1 MKLWRISK
9 IRKGRS
15 RSKVSLRP
23 SSTPHSA
30 PSTSTLIAPTFL
42 IPSSRITSSPETLES
57 ILKGSFLK
65 FIWYVWTRV
74 LDLPEPTRVQYDI
87 ARWLAEG
94 PRLRFTAAFRGV
106 GKTFL
111 TGAYIV
117 WRLWRDPDLKIGVV
131 SANERFAATVA
142 AFIHTLINAEDIETR
157 EPVPWAGLKAR
168 ASQKNSTMQFDVG
181 PAKPSKDPSVWAA
194 GIGGQLTGGR
204 SDILL
209 FDDVEVPNNSET
221 EGQREKLVDRVG
233 EAAALRKP
241 EGETIYL
248 GTFQSM
254 ASIYR
259 GLKAKGYA
267 MRLWPSRYPL
277 RAKME
282 LYEAD
287 LAPILKAD
295 LEERPELAEP
305 RYGSSLGGAPT
316 DPARFN
322 EEDLIERETEWGVA
336 PFQLQ
341 FMLDTS
347 LTDQEKFPLK
357 TRDLIVTDVDP
368 KIAPIHLSWSSAGK
382 QMLRDLDNVGF
393 DGDRFYGPL
402 YVADEWKPYS
412 GTILEIDPS
421 GSGTDETAYALTSF
435 LNGRI
440 YLRKWGGFKDG
451 HSETTM
457 AALAAIAVE
466 AGVPLIR
473 VEANFGDGMFSRLLE
488 THLRQAGFKGRV
500 EDHKVTG
507 MKEARIVQTLH
518 PVIQNHRLVVD
529 RAVIEDDLA
538 EVRGSAERKWGKF
551 AYLEFSGLY
560 QLTHMA
566 NQRGALRKDDRVD
579 VLTNAVAYWLD
590 YMALD
595 SSIAEA
601 AELRKDNQEFAR
613 LVMATQLKGSKFVPD
628 PIHPPPRSRQGF
640 HQRAHAGQHPAGVQ
654 ASRARHGA

>member
-1 MKLWRISK
+1 M
-9 IRKGRS
+9 
-15 RSKVSLRP
+15 
-23 SSTPHSA
+23 TA
-30 PSTSTLIAPTFL
+30 T
-42 IPSSRITSSPETLES
+42 PETLES

-87 ARWLAEG
+87 ARWLSGG

-157 EPVPWAGLKAR
+157 EPVPWADLQAR

-241 EGETIYL
+241 DGETIYL

-277 RAKME
+277 AGKME

-287 LAPILKAD
+287 LAPMLQQDLKENPA
-295 LEERPELAEP
+295 LAEP
-305 RYGSSLGGAPT
+305 RFGSSLGGAPT
-316 DPARFN
+316 DPQRFN
-322 EEDLIERETEWGVA
+322 EDDLMERETEWGVA
-336 PFQLQ
+336 SFQLQ

-347 LTDQEKFPLK
+347 LTDQQRFPLK
-357 TRDLIVTDVDP
+357 TRDLIVFDVDP
-368 KIAPIHLSWSSAGK
+368 KLAPIHLSWGTGK
-382 QMLRDLDNVGF
+382 EQLLKQLDNVGF
-393 DGDRFYGPL
+393 DGDRFYGPM
-402 YVADEWKPYS
+402 YTSEEWKPYT
-412 GTILEIDPS
+412 GHLLEIDPS
-421 GSGTDETAYALTSF
+421 GSGTDETGYGLTSF

-440 YLRKWGGFKDG
+440 FLRKWGGFKDG
-451 HSETTM
+451 HSEATM
-457 AALAAIAVE
+457 AALADLAVSASAE
-466 AGVPLIR
+466 SGKDVLIR
-473 VEANFGDGMFSRLLE
+473 VESNFGDGMFSRLLE
-488 THLRQAGFKGRV
+488 THLRRAGFKGRV
-500 EDHKVTG
+500 EDHKVG
-507 MKEARIVQTLH
+507 QAMKESRIIGYLQ
-518 PVIQNHRLVVD
+518 PVLQNHRLVID
-529 RAVIEDDLA
+529 RSVVEADLVEIKSYA
-538 EVRGSAERKWGKF
+538 DRKLGKF

-566 NQRGALRKDDRVD
+566 NQRGALRKDDRID
-579 VLTNAVAYWLD
+579 VLANAVSYWLD

-595 SSIAEA
+595 SAKAEA
-601 AELRKDNQEFAR
+601 EEAKKADVEFAK
-613 LVMATQLKGSKFVPD
+613 LVRSTQLRGAKFVPEE
-628 PIHPPPRSRQGF
+628 PLKGRGVGRQVSRMTRSPVAIK
-640 HQRAHAGQHPAGVQ
+640 RAFKAHR
-654 ASRARHGA
+654 SLSWR

>member
-1 MKLWRISK
+1 LAT
-9 IRKGRS
+9 
-15 RSKVSLRP
+15 V
-23 SSTPHSA
+23 
-30 PSTSTLIAPTFL
+30 
-42 IPSSRITSSPETLES
+42 PETLED

-74 LDLPEPTRVQYDI
+74 LSLPAPTRVQYDI
-87 ARWLAEG
+87 ARYLEGG
-94 PRLRFTAAFRGV
+94 PRLRFIAAFRGV

-117 WRLWRDPDLKIGVV
+117 WRLWKDPDLKIGVV

-142 AFIHTLINAEDIETR
+142 AFIHTLINATDIETQ
-157 EPVPWAGLKAR
+157 EPVPWAGLQAR

-241 EGETIYL
+241 GGETIYL

-259 GLKAKGYA
+259 GLKAKGYS
-267 MRLWPSRYPL
+267 MRLWPGRYPM
-277 RAKME
+277 AGKME
-282 LYEAD
+282 LYLED
-287 LAPILKAD
+287 LAPMLAKD
-295 LEERPELAEP
+295 LEENPALSEP
-305 RYGSSLGGAPT
+305 KFGSSLGGAPT
-316 DPARFN
+316 DPQRFN
-322 EEDLIERETEWGVA
+322 EEDLIERETEWGLA
-336 PFQLQ
+336 GFQLQ

-347 LTDQEKFPLK
+347 LTDQERFPLK
-357 TRDLIVTDVDP
+357 TRDLIVFDVDQER
-368 KIAPIHLSWSSAGK
+368 APIHLSWGTSRQQLLK
-382 QMLRDLDNVGF
+382 DLDNVGF

-412 GTILEIDPS
+412 GTVLEIDPS
-421 GSGTDETAYALTSF
+421 GSGTDETGYALTSF

-451 HSETTM
+451 HSEATM
-457 AALAAIAVE
+457 ADLAQIAVD

-473 VEANFGDGMFSRLLE
+473 VESNFGDGMFSRLLE

-500 EDHKVTG
+500 EDHKVG
-507 MKEARIVQTLH
+507 VAMKESRIIGHLQ
-518 PVIQNHRLVVD
+518 PVLQNHRLVVD
-529 RAVIEDDLA
+529 RSVIEDDLV
-538 EVRGSAERKWGKF
+538 EVKSHAERKLGKF
-551 AYLEFSGLY
+551 AYLEYSGLY

-566 NQRGALRKDDRVD
+566 NQRGALRKDDRID
-579 VLTNAVAYWLD
+579 VLANAVAYWLD

-595 SSIAEA
+595 SSKAEA
-601 AELRKDNQEFAR
+601 ELERKDAQEFAK
-613 LVMATQLKGSKFVPD
+613 LVMATQLKGAKFVPD
-628 PIHPPPRSRQGF
+628 DPHRTRGGGRQVSRRSTSPAALR
-640 HQRAHAGQHPAGVQ
+640 RALKTHRSATW
-654 ASRARHGA
+654 R

>member
-1 MKLWRISK
+1 MA
-9 IRKGRS
+9 
-15 RSKVSLRP
+15 
-23 SSTPHSA
+23 TA
-30 PSTSTLIAPTFL
+30 
-42 IPSSRITSSPETLES
+42 PETQESLED

-74 LDLPEPTRVQYDI
+74 LSLPAPTRMQYDI
-87 ARWLAEG
+87 ARYLETG
-94 PRLRFTAAFRGV
+94 PRLRFIAAFRGV

-111 TGAYIV
+111 TAAYIV

-142 AFIHTLINAEDIETR
+142 SFIHVLINASDTETGD
-157 EPVPWAGLKAR
+157 PVPWAGLKAR
-168 ASQKNSTMQFDVG
+168 ASQKNSTMLFDVG

-241 EGETIYL
+241 GGETIYL

-259 GLKAKGYA
+259 GLKARGYG
-267 MRLWPSRYPL
+267 MRLWPARYPL
-277 RAKME
+277 RGKMA

-287 LAPILKAD
+287 IAPLLLKD
-295 LEERPELAEP
+295 MEENPQLQEP

-322 EEDLIERETEWGVA
+322 EEDLIERETEWQEAG
-336 PFQLQ
+336 FQLQ

-347 LTDQEKFPLK
+347 LTDQAKFPLK

-368 KIAPIHLSWSSAGK
+368 KQAPIHIAWGASSK
-382 QMLRDLDNVGF
+382 LMLRELDNVGF
-393 DGDRFYGPL
+393 DGDRFYGPMH
-402 YVADEWKPYS
+402 VAEEWKPYS
-412 GTILEIDPS
+412 GSLLEIDPS
-421 GSGTDETAYALTSF
+421 GSGTDETAWAITRF

-440 YLRKWGGFKDG
+440 YLSGWHGFKDG
-451 HSETTM
+451 HSEETL
-457 AALAAIAVE
+457 AALAQLAVDNE
-466 AGVPLIR
+466 VSLIR

-488 THLRQAGFKGRV
+488 THLRTAGFKGRV

-507 MKEARIVQTLH
+507 MKESRIIGFLQ
-518 PVIQNHRLVVD
+518 PVIANHRLVIDQSV
-529 RAVIEDDLA
+529 VEMDLA
-538 EVRGSAERKWGKF
+538 EIAASGDRKLGKF
-551 AYLEFSGLY
+551 AYLEYSGLY
-560 QLTHMA
+560 QLTHIA

-579 VLTNAVAYWLD
+579 VLANAVSYWLD

-595 SSIAEA
+595 SSKAEA
-601 AELRKDNQEFAR
+601 AERKKADAEFAK
-613 LVMATQLKGSKFVPD
+613 LVMSTQLRGAKFVPVPTD
-628 PIHPPPRSRQGF
+628 RPRGAGRDVRSKPTPKSLR
-640 HQRAHAGQHPAGVQ
+640 RALKG
-654 ASRARHGA
+654 ARGTWR

>member
-1 MKLWRISK
+1 MSQ
-9 IRKGRS
+9 
-15 RSKVSLRP
+15 
-23 SSTPHSA
+23 A
-30 PSTSTLIAPTFL
+30 
-42 IPSSRITSSPETLES
+42 PETLED
-57 ILKGSFLK
+57 ILKGSYLK

-74 LDLPEPTRVQYDI
+74 LLLPAPTRVQYDI
-87 ARWLAEG
+87 ARYLETG
-94 PRLRFTAAFRGV
+94 PRLRFLAAFRGV

-111 TGAYIV
+111 TAAYIV

-142 AFIHTLINAEDIETR
+142 SFIHTLINATDAETG
-157 EPVPWAGLKAR
+157 EAVPWSELKAR
-168 ASQKNSTMQFDVG
+168 SSQKNSTMLFDVG
-181 PAKPSKDPSVWAA
+181 PAQPSKDPSVWAA

-221 EGQREKLVDRVG
+221 EGQREKLVDRIG

-241 EGETIYL
+241 GGETIYL

-259 GLKAKGYA
+259 GLKSKGYA
-267 MRLWPSRYPL
+267 IRLWPSRYPL
-277 RAKME
+277 RGKME

-287 LAPILKAD
+287 LAPLLKKD
-295 LEERPELAEP
+295 LEENPALGEP
-305 RYGSSLGGAPT
+305 RFGSSLGGAPT

-322 EEDLIERETEWGVA
+322 EEDLLEREVEWGLA
-336 PFQLQ
+336 GFQLQ

-347 LTDQEKFPLK
+347 LTDQDKFPLK
-357 TRDLIVTDVDP
+357 TRDLIVSDVDP
-368 KIAPIHLSWSSAGK
+368 AQAPIHVAWGSSSK
-382 QMLRDLDNVGF
+382 QLIRDLDNVGF
-393 DGDRFYGPL
+393 DGDRFYGPM
-402 YVADEWKPYS
+402 YVAEEWKPYS
-412 GTILEIDPS
+412 GHVFEIDPS

-451 HSETTM
+451 HSEATLQ
-457 AALAAIAVE
+457 ALAQMAVE
-466 AGVPLIR
+466 SGATLVR

-488 THLRQAGFKGRV
+488 THLRQAGFKGAV

-518 PVIQNHRLVVD
+518 PVLQNHRLVVD
-529 RAVIEDDLA
+529 RAVIEADLA
-538 EVRGSAERKWGKF
+538 EIRSYADRKLGKF
-551 AYLEFSGLY
+551 AYLEYSGLY

-579 VLTNAVAYWLD
+579 VLTNAVSYWLD

-595 SSIAEA
+595 SSKAEA
-601 AELRKDNQEFAR
+601 AEAAKARHEFAR
-613 LVMATQLKGSKFVPD
+613 QVMATQIGRDARFHPD
-628 PIHPPPRSRQGF
+628 PIKPPRGAGRKALGFTPKPSRF
-640 HQRAHAGQHPAGVQ
+640 ALRRALKQAGSATW
-654 ASRARHGA
+654 R

>member
-1 MKLWRISK
+1 MA
-9 IRKGRS
+9 
-15 RSKVSLRP
+15 
-23 SSTPHSA
+23 T
-30 PSTSTLIAPTFL
+30 
-42 IPSSRITSSPETLES
+42 PETLEE

-74 LDLPEPTRVQYDI
+74 LDLPPPTRTQYDL
-87 ARWLAEG
+87 ARYLEGG
-94 PRLRFTAAFRGV
+94 PRLRFVAAFRGV

-117 WRLWRDPDLKIGVV
+117 WRLWREPDLKIGVV

-142 AFIHTLINAEDIETR
+142 KFIHTIINAEDIVTR
-157 EPVPWAGLKAR
+157 EPVPWSELKAR
-168 ASQKNSTMQFDVG
+168 ASQSDSTMQFDVG

-241 EGETIYL
+241 GGETIYL

-254 ASIYR
+254 ASVYR

-267 MRLWPSRYPL
+267 IRLWPARYPL
-277 RAKME
+277 SGKME
-282 LYEAD
+282 LYLED
-287 LAPILKAD
+287 LAPMLATD
-295 LEERPELAEP
+295 LEKDPSLAEP

-316 DPARFN
+316 DPARFDT
-322 EEDLIERETEWGVA
+322 EDLIEREVEWGLA
-336 PFQLQ
+336 GFQLQ

-368 KIAPIHLSWSSAGK
+368 QRAPIHISWGSSGK
-382 QMLRDLDNVGF
+382 QMHRDLDNIGF

-402 YVADEWKPYS
+402 YVADEWKPYT
-412 GTILEIDPS
+412 GHVLEIDPS

-451 HSETTM
+451 HSEDTM
-457 AALAAIAVE
+457 AALAALAVE
-466 AGVPLIR
+466 AEVSLIR
-473 VEANFGDGMFSRLLE
+473 VEANFGDGMFSRILD
-488 THLRQAGFKGRV
+488 THLRQAGYKGAV

-507 MKEARIVQTLH
+507 MKEARIIGNLQ
-518 PVIQNHRLVVD
+518 PVMQNHRLVVD
-529 RAVIEDDLA
+529 RKVVEADLLEIKA
-538 EVRGSAERKWGKF
+538 SGERKYGKF
-551 AYLEFSGLY
+551 ALLEYSGLY
-560 QLTHMA
+560 QLTHLA
-566 NQRGALRKDDRVD
+566 NQKGALRKDDRAD
-579 VLTNAVAYWLD
+579 VLSNAVSYWLE
-590 YMALD
+590 YMGLD
-595 SSIAEA
+595 SAKAEA
-601 AELRKDNQEFAR
+601 AEAKKHDEEFAK
-613 LVMATQLKGSKFVPD
+613 LVMATQIKGAKFVPD
-628 PIHPPPRSRQGF
+628 PIARPRGAGRVVHRSPTAKAL
-640 HQRAHAGQHPAGVQ
+640 QRAVRRAGGLTWRP
-654 ASRARHGA
+654 